1 MKRVIVFCLAIAPA
15 LLWAQEPGSYYVGYN
30 YGVIEDVFYP
40 DLDINPHSPDMA
52 SDYEGSVEHR
62 NASQYSLGY
71 QVSEKLVLGVN
82 YKDAEIYG
90 CNEIEFYEGVFT
102 EYNAFAQYDVF
113 DFKQAT
119 VYASGSIGQ
128 VDFSANRSLM
138 FDDGVIP
145 LNTYTGDSD
154 KFSYGVGL
162 RIPFGD
168 NIQLTLDYS
177 FDEVKHDGFDGW
189 DYGSG
194 VDRYTFKSVGL
205 RYFL

>member
-1 MKRVIVFCLAIAPA
+1 MKRIIVFCLAVVPA
-15 LLWAQEPGSYYVGYN
+15 LLWAQEPGSFYVGYN

-40 DLDINPHSPDMA
+40 DLDINPYSPDMA
-52 SDYEGSVEHR
+52 SDYEGSVEYR

-71 QVSEKLVLGVN
+71 QASEKLVLGVN
-82 YKDAEIYG
+82 YMKGEIYG
-90 CNEIEFYEGVFT
+90 ANSIEFYDGVFT

-113 DFKQAT
+113 EFNQAM
-119 VYASGSIGQ
+119 VYASGSYGQ
-128 VDFSANRSLM
+128 IDFSADRSLM

-145 LNTYTGDSD
+145 LNTYSD
-154 KFSYGVGL
+154 ESTKFSYGLGV

-168 NIQLTLDYS
+168 NLQITLDYT

-205 RYFL
+205 RYYL